1 MSFGQNLAALRIEK
15 GLCQKEV
22 ASHMNVTTATISN
35 YETDRHFPAAEALC
49 KLADF
54 YGVTVDYMLGRTSY
68 RYDPQQL
75 SRPLTEN
82 FTISDLINTSLDLT
96 PKHKYLLA
104 EYIEMLKHYQET
116 TLPGE

>member
-1 MSFGQNLAALRIEK
+1 MSFGQNIAALRIEK

-35 YETDRHFPAAEALC
+35 YETDRHFPDAEKLC

-54 YGVTVDYMLGRTSY
+54 YGVTVDYMLGRTTY

-75 SRPLTEN
+75 SRPLTDN
-82 FTISDLINTSLDLT
+82 YTVSDLINTSLDLS
-96 PKHKYLLA
+96 PKHKSMLK
-104 EYIEMLKHYQET
+104 EYIEMLRHYE
-116 TLPGE
+116 

>member
-1 MSFGQNLAALRIEK
+1 MSFGQNIAALRIEK

-35 YETDRHFPAAEALC
+35 YETDRHFPDAEMLC

-54 YGVTVDYMLGRTSY
+54 YGVTVDYMLGRTTY

-75 SRPLTEN
+75 SRPLTDN
-82 FTISDLINTSLDLT
+82 YTVSDLINTSLDLS
-96 PKHKYLLA
+96 PKHKSMLK
-104 EYIEMLKHYQET
+104 EYIEMLRHYE
-116 TLPGE
+116 